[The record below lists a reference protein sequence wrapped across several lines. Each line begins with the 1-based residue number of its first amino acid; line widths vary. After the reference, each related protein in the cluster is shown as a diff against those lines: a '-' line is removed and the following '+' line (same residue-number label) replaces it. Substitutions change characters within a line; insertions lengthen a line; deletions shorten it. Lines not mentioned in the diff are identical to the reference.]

1 MDTCTNWLLLLQFL
15 QKVSVDIKGEGRV
28 LTADDLNLG
37 DEDLLKDDWTV
48 QYLCYRYIVWGMYF
62 VSLDCSMFSEFHTY
76 LYVAKLFSHK
86 IYSN

>member
-1 MDTCTNWLLLLQFL
+1 M
-15 QKVSVDIKGEGRV
+15 V